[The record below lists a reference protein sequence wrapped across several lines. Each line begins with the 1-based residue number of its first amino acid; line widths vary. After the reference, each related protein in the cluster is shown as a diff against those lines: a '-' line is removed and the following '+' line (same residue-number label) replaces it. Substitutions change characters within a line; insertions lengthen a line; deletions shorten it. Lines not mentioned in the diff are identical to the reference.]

1 MDPNSFIKL
10 FREDT
15 QNDLV
20 AVICVT
26 YDALGKDIIIHA
38 WVKTLKENDTL
49 LQIWLTDMDTKL
61 GIPEYIPWVSS
72 VVEFEVEQHV
82 TKAHVGLIDSKWP
95 AHGENLEYIAR
106 VLGYFRHDGK
116 VAKFLFEKPF
126 TYPGSE

>member
-20 AVICVT
+20 AVICVI

-61 GIPEYIPWVSS
+61 L
-72 VVEFEVEQHV
+72 
-82 TKAHVGLIDSKWP
+82 T
-95 AHGENLEYIAR
+95 
-106 VLGYFRHDGK
+106 
-116 VAKFLFEKPF
+116 
-126 TYPGSE
+126 